1 MQKFFFNGVIVAG
14 ENFLHNN
21 SISLGMF
28 PRHKY
33 RLLTTCYKN
42 HWKVCKIEKE
52 EKLIGMIIIVY
63 VLL

>member
-42 HWKVCKIEKE
+42 H
-52 EKLIGMIIIVY
+52 
-63 VLL
+63 